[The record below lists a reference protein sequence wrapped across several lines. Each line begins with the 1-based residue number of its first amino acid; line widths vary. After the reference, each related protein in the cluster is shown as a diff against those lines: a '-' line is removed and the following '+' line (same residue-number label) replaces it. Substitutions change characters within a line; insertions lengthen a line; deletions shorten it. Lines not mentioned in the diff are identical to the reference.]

1 MLARGINVINTPQ
14 RFHANLPKA
23 STKAKQSKNT
33 LKMDVLKHSISAVL
47 FLQKHPPK
55 AKEYLAHQ
63 KYIPKKG

>member
-33 LKMDVLKHSISAVL
+33 LKMDVLKHSIYAVL
-47 FLQKHPPK
+47 FLQKI
-55 AKEYLAHQ
+55 HQ
-63 KYIPKKG
+63 KQKNT

>member
-1 MLARGINVINTPQ
+1 MLGGLINIINTPQ

-33 LKMDVLKHSISAVL
+33 LKMDVLKYSIFVVL

-55 AKEYLAHQ
+55 AKEYLAHL
-63 KYIPKKG
+63 KYILKIG

>member
-33 LKMDVLKHSISAVL
+33 LKMDVLKHSIFVVL
-47 FLQKHPPK
+47 FLQKYPPK
-55 AKEYLAHQ
+55 AKEFLARL
-63 KYIPKKG
+63 KYIPKIG